1 MPQPNPLSS
10 DVLEALSDIDEMSR
24 RRPEVLGFFSV
35 SEAGRN
41 SSCCRVSQALPQT
54 EAGNQAGC
62 PTALVAPWVQS
73 M

>member
-1 MPQPNPLSS
+1 MPQPYPLFS

-35 SEAGRN
+35 SEARRD
-41 SSCCRVSQALPQT
+41 SSCCQVSRALPQT
-54 EAGNQAGC
+54 EAGSQAGC
-62 PTALVAPWVQS
+62 PTALVAPWEQS